1 LFFLALSSSSR
12 GILAAVLSFWSIAA
26 GRIAKGGSHE
36 SARTQYGIAVLALL
50 GAIGVITSVPFLS
63 IYAVWLA
70 LIGYVVL
77 AVGTL
82 VEM

>member
-1 LFFLALSSSSR
+1 LSAVGDLKWEEAMNLHKPNMVVFLISLV
-12 GILAAVLSFWSIAA
+12 LAVL
-26 GRIAKGGSHE
+26 G
-36 SARTQYGIAVLALL
+36 L
-50 GAIGVITSVPFLS
+50 IGVITSVAYLS
-63 IYAVWLA
+63 SYAVWLA

>member
-1 LFFLALSSSSR
+1 MEFELHKPTRMVFLISLV
-12 GILAAVLSFWSIAA
+12 LAVLGLI
-26 GRIAKGGSHE
+26 
-36 SARTQYGIAVLALL
+36 
-50 GAIGVITSVPFLS
+50 GAITSVAFLS
-63 IYAVWLA
+63 TYAVWIA

>member
-1 LFFLALSSSSR
+1 MNLHKPNMVVFLISLV
-12 GILAAVLSFWSIAA
+12 LAVLGLI
-26 GRIAKGGSHE
+26 
-36 SARTQYGIAVLALL
+36 
-50 GAIGVITSVPFLS
+50 GAITSVAYLS
-63 IYAVWLA
+63 SYAVWLA

>member
-1 LFFLALSSSSR
+1 MNLHKPTMVVFWISL
-12 GILAAVLSFWSIAA
+12 VL
-26 GRIAKGGSHE
+26 
-36 SARTQYGIAVLALL
+36 AVLALL
-50 GAIGVITSVPFLS
+50 GAIGAITSVAYLS
-63 IYAVWLA
+63 SYAVWLA

>member
-1 LFFLALSSSSR
+1 LSAVGDLKQEEAMNLHKPNMVVFLISLV
-12 GILAAVLSFWSIAA
+12 LAVLGLI
-26 GRIAKGGSHE
+26 
-36 SARTQYGIAVLALL
+36 
-50 GAIGVITSVPFLS
+50 GAITSVAYLS
-63 IYAVWLA
+63 SYAVWLA

>member
-1 LFFLALSSSSR
+1 MNLHKPNMAVFVISLVL
-12 GILAAVLSFWSIAA
+12 AVLGLI
-26 GRIAKGGSHE
+26 
-36 SARTQYGIAVLALL
+36 
-50 GAIGVITSVPFLS
+50 GAITSVAYLS
-63 IYAVWLA
+63 SYAVWLA